1 MNKNLVLALALIFS
15 ASLPLSACNRN
26 SRLTSEEHI
35 QQARDYEAKGAL
47 RSAVIEL
54 KNALGKTPQNPQAR
68 LLLGKIYVDLGDGV
82 AAENELERALKL
94 GIAQA
99 AVAVPLANA
108 LLLQGRSKDALAKLT
123 AVPGLSANG
132 TVELQV
138 AKGKAYIGL
147 GDLPRAE
154 EEFQAALNGLP
165 DSPIAWGGK
174 ALLAY
179 YKQQWDEANRWNEK
193 VLANDP
199 QAVKAWALKGDI
211 GLARGNLNAAETAY
225 ANAVKIRPDNAIY
238 RVGLAIAQISAGK
251 YSEAKTQLEL
261 VLKSFPAD
269 PTSNYYRAVVA
280 YQLKDYETATAL
292 TEKVL
297 SEATREDLHARLL
310 AAASNYALGHMEAAY
325 KHIQLF
331 LAKAPS
337 YDSARK
343 LQAAIQLRMGQVGEA
358 AKSVKEINTVSENDA
373 KLLNAVGLAA
383 IQQGKLDIGF
393 ELLQRNVEAHPK
405 DALARGRLGVAR
417 AVAGDYQTGI
427 QDLEQ
432 ALKMNPNLDA
442 AQAMLALNYLRTG
455 DSDKAIQ
462 AARLMQEKQPN
473 NPDSY
478 TLTGLAYALKKQYP
492 EAKAAFSKAL
502 NIEPNNPNAS
512 ANLAT
517 MALQERNT
525 DQARQLLENVLKK
538 HPDHVPTMLKLADI
552 DLLAGRADLAEKRL
566 KEALVKYPAAVA
578 LRLSLAKLYLA
589 QRKPA
594 KVLELTEKISGEQ
607 LNAPGILE
615 VHGIAQLQTGHPN
628 LAISS
633 LEQAVKL
640 APNSPDN
647 HLQLG
652 LAYEQLNNSAR
663 ASQEMQIVEKL
674 APDFGPAKFAQ
685 ARLLAKGGKLEAAQ
699 VLLKQLSVTYPN
711 DPSLMELKGDL
722 ALVRNQPKDA
732 ATFYKEALT
741 KQETNFLVVRLA
753 ASQLRGGDREAGL
766 ATLYAWL
773 KRYPDDVYTRG
784 ALADALLAAGQMREA
799 KEEFAKI
806 VKLVPNNVAVLNNL
820 AWASLQMG
828 AVDEALSYAQRAYKL
843 APLQPQVL
851 DTYAMSLLRKGS
863 VAEAVDKLSK
873 AAERAPDDVGI
884 SLHFAQ
890 ALNAAGQSG
899 KARQVLKDVLA
910 KKLSL
915 PQKKQA
921 QGFLDTLK

>member
-1 MNKNLVLALALIFS
+1 MSKPLVLALALVF
-15 ASLPLSACNRN
+15 ASSISLSACNRN

-35 QQARDYEAKGAL
+35 QQAKDYESKGAL

-54 KNALGKTPQNPQAR
+54 KNAVGKNPQNPQAR
-68 LLLGKIYVDLGDGV
+68 LLLGKIYVEIGDGA

-99 AVAVPLANA
+99 SVAVPLANA
-108 LLLQGRSKDALAKLT
+108 LLLQGRYKDALAKLT
-123 AVPGLSANG
+123 AVPGLSASG

-138 AKGKAYIGL
+138 AKAKAYIGL
-147 GDLPRAE
+147 GDLQRAE
-154 EEFQAALNGLP
+154 EEFLGASKVLP
-165 DSPIAWGGK
+165 DSPIAWGGQ

-199 QAVKAWALKGDI
+199 RSVKAWALKGDI
-211 GLARGNLNAAETAY
+211 ALARGDFKAAETAY
-225 ANAVKIRPDNAIY
+225 GNAVKIRPDNAIY
-238 RVGLAIAQISAGK
+238 RVGLAIAEISSGK
-251 YSEAKTQLEL
+251 YNEAKIELER
-261 VLKSFPAD
+261 VLKSFPGD
-269 PTSNYYRAVVA
+269 PTSTYYRAVVA
-280 YQLKDYETATAL
+280 YQLKDYETAAVY

-297 SEATREDLHARLL
+297 SDATREDLRARLL
-310 AAASNYALGHMEAAY
+310 AAAANYALGHMEAAY
-325 KHIQLF
+325 KHIQIF

-343 LQAAIQLRMGQVGEA
+343 LQAAIQLRMGQVSEA

-393 ELLQRNVEAHPK
+393 ELLQRNVDAHPK

-417 AVAGDYQTGI
+417 AVAGDYQAGI

-432 ALKMNPNLDA
+432 ALRMNPNLDA
-442 AQAMLALNYLRTG
+442 AQAILALNYLRAG

-462 AARLMQEKQPN
+462 AARVMQEKQPN
-473 NPDSY
+473 NPDGY
-478 TLTGLAYALKKQYP
+478 TLAGLAHALKKEYP
-492 EAKAAFSKAL
+492 AAKAAFDKAL
-502 NIEPNNPNAS
+502 SIEPSNPNAS

-517 MALQERNT
+517 IALQERNT

-538 HPDHVPTMLKLADI
+538 HPDHVQTMLKLADI

-566 KEALVKYPAAVA
+566 KEALAKYPAAVA
-578 LRLSLAKLYLA
+578 LRLSLAKLYLT
-589 QRKPA
+589 QRKPI
-594 KVLELTEKISGEQ
+594 KVLELTEKIPSEQ

-615 VHGIAQLQTGHPN
+615 VQGIAQLQTGHPN
-628 LAISS
+628 LAINS

-640 APNSPDN
+640 APSSPDS

-652 LAYEQLNNSAR
+652 LAYEQLNNTAR
-663 ASQEMQIVEKL
+663 ANQEMQIVEKL
-674 APDFGPAKFAQ
+674 APGFAPAKFAQ
-685 ARLLAKGGKLEAAQ
+685 ARLLANGGKLEAAQ
-699 VLLKQLSVTYPN
+699 ILLKQLTVIYPN

-722 ALVRNQPKDA
+722 ALVQNRPQEA
-732 ATFYKEALT
+732 ATFYKAALT

-753 ASQLRGGDREAGL
+753 ASQLRAGDREAGL

-773 KRYPDDVYTRG
+773 KRYPDDVYSRG
-784 ALADALLAAGQMREA
+784 ALADALLAAGRTREA
-799 KEEFAKI
+799 KEEFTKI

-820 AWASLQMG
+820 AWASLQLG
-828 AVDEALSYAQRAYKL
+828 ATDEALSYAMRAYKQ

-851 DTYAMSLLRKGS
+851 DTYAMILLRKGT
-863 VAEAVDKLSK
+863 VAEAVDKLEK
-873 AAERAPDDVGI
+873 ATKGASEDIGI

-890 ALNAAGQSG
+890 ALNAAGQNG
-899 KARQVLKDVLA
+899 KARQVLKDLLA
-910 KKLSL
+910 KKPSP
-915 PQKKQA
+915 PQKKHA
-921 QGFLDTLK
+921 QDLLDTLK